1 MTETSAHFPKFV
13 FHLSAH
19 FPKFVFHLS
28 AHFHELR
35 KVMGTG
41 KLTIPV
47 PLLHLK
53 FLDKICRL

>member
-19 FPKFVFHLS
+19 S
-28 AHFHELR
+28 RELR

-41 KLTIPV
+41 KFMMLV
-47 PLLHLK
+47 PLSHLK
-53 FLDKICRL
+53 FLDGICGW